1 MKKSGTVDVRA
12 SKTCDIYGG
21 LMYLMLKNTK
31 ILYFD
36 LDDCVVEV
44 IRNDLLPF
52 CLRSNIKLAVSIKNC
67 IHNIQAVKS
76 YLSGRIL
83 SLSRDNAKQIYAA
96 FQIPQLDS
104 IDNRVNVCIKC
115 KGVSIQDSY
124 WIKEDDEKVDWDNIN
139 IRQNELSDI
148 IDLSLTGFSPRI
160 TTNNICPELTTKG
173 LYRKGWVY
181 INNSLYMLKS
191 DKTSDYVNTKMEVLA
206 SDILSC
212 FHNRLE
218 NITYVG
224 DIKYTQ
230 NGRKAF
236 VSICKNFVEEEYSFV
251 EAWEV
256 MEYCKRRG
264 IDFQSHCLEK
274 WGNFFA
280 CIPVLDY
287 IIINTD
293 RHTQN
298 YGFLMD
304 NDTGKI
310 EKIAPL
316 FDFNCA
322 LVADYFKVDAS
333 ETLSQ
338 MFNTAE
344 TLREVAYKYL
354 EYTNIKFDEAAFT
367 KLAMRRRN
375 KEYKDIFE
383 RVYKRGQELCII

>member
-1 MKKSGTVDVRA
+1 
-12 SKTCDIYGG
+12 
-21 LMYLMLKNTK
+21 MLKNTE

-36 LDDCVVEV
+36 LDDCVVNV
-44 IRNDLLPF
+44 LRNDLLPF
-52 CLRSNIKLAVSIKNC
+52 CLRSNIRPAVSMKN
-67 IHNIQAVKS
+67 ILHNIQAVKS
-76 YLSGRIL
+76 YLSSRVL

-104 IDNRVNVCIKC
+104 IDNRVNICIKC

-124 WIKEDDEKVDWDNIN
+124 WIREDDETADWNGIN
-139 IRQNELSDI
+139 IRQNKLSDI
-148 IDLSLTGFSPRI
+148 IDLSLTGFSPSI
-160 TTNNICPELTTKG
+160 TTNSICPELTTKG
-173 LYRKGWVY
+173 LYRKGWIH
-181 INNSLYMLKS
+181 INNTLYMLKS
-191 DKTSDYVNTKMEVLA
+191 DKTNDYVNTRMEVLA

-212 FHNRLE
+212 FKNRLE
-218 NITYVG
+218 NITYVS

-230 NGRKAF
+230 SGGRAF
-236 VSICKNFVEEEYSFV
+236 VSICKNFVGEEYSFV

-256 MEYCKRRG
+256 MEYCRRRN
-264 IDFQSHCLEK
+264 INFREYCLEK
-274 WGNFFA
+274 WKYLFA

-298 YGFLMD
+298 YGFLM
-304 NDTGKI
+304 NNNTGEI

-322 LVADYFKVDAS
+322 LVADYFKIDAS

-344 TLREVAYKYL
+344 TLKELAYRYL
-354 EYTNIKFDEAAFT
+354 EYTNLEFSEDLFM
-367 KLAMRRRN
+367 KLAARRRN
-375 KEYKDIFE
+375 KDYNYIFD
-383 RVYKRGQELCII
+383 RVYERIQELKII